1 MLDLLFI
8 VVLIAFFALMVG
20 FVKLCERIIGPE
32 AADTGRSATTE
43 SSTPD
48 PIDNPSSPE
57 EVPA

>member
-20 FVKLCERIIGPE
+20 FVKVCERIIGPE
-32 AADTGRSATTE
+32 ALDTGRPAASE
-43 SSTPD
+43 RSTLD

>member
-20 FVKLCERIIGPE
+20 FVKLCERIIGPGS
-32 AADTGRSATTE
+32 ADTGRSTTIE
-43 SSTPD
+43 GSTPD

-57 EVPA
+57 EVSA